1 MRSCSILQVGSSGSD
16 EEGVER
22 ALTMRTSSATL
33 GDSRALATRTPCSW
47 SETCSSSVT
56 RKRSWSLEMELSCV
70 LMAQARL

>member
-1 MRSCSILQVGSSGSD
+1 MGRSGSD

-22 ALTMRTSSATL
+22 ALTTRTSSATR

-47 SETCSSSVT
+47 SETCSSSET
-56 RKRSWSLEMELSCV
+56 RNRSWSLEMRLSCV